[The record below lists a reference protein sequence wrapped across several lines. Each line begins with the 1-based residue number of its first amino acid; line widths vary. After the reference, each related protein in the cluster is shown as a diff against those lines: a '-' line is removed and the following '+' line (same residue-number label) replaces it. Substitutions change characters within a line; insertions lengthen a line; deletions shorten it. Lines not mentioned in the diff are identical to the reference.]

1 MYAVISKM
9 RMCAMPVK
17 VTQANA
23 PRMTKGRQSRNVEF
37 LQTLQGLMGLNQAEF
52 AKACGQHPANM
63 NTYLTGRLQPGK
75 KVLTSCVRH
84 AFEWEVQTCMEI
96 VLIAEHLNSLPETA
110 GLYILYDSAGS
121 ILYVGKATN
130 FRTEVKQTLGRR
142 LPVALRFGPKL
153 SKEKPYLRDVAF
165 RLSLYE
171 IKSDRLRHNIEVMFL
186 RAVANQ
192 THNINIGKTK

>member
-1 MYAVISKM
+1 
-9 RMCAMPVK
+9 MPVK
-17 VTQANA
+17 VTQDRT
-23 PRMTKGRQSRNVEF
+23 PRMAKGRQSKNVEF
-37 LQTLQGLMGLNQAEF
+37 LQTLHDLTGLNQAEF

-84 AFEWEVQTCMEI
+84 LFEWEVKPLMEI
-96 VLIAEHLNSLPETA
+96 EQIPKNLRDLPETS
-110 GLYILYDSAGS
+110 GLYILYDSAGG

-130 FRTEVKQTLGRR
+130 FRTEVRQTLGRQI
-142 LPVALRFGPKL
+142 PEALRFGPKL
-153 SKEKPYLRDVAF
+153 NKENPYLRDVAF

-171 IKSDRLRHNIEVMFL
+171 ILSERLRHNIEATFL

-192 THNINIGKTK
+192 THNSNIGKTK

>member
-1 MYAVISKM
+1 MYGN
-9 RMCAMPVK
+9 R
-17 VTQANA
+17 AN
-23 PRMTKGRQSRNVEF
+23 R
-37 LQTLQGLMGLNQAEF
+37 
-52 AKACGQHPANM
+52 
-63 NTYLTGRLQPGK
+63 
-75 KVLTSCVRH
+75 
-84 AFEWEVQTCMEI
+84 
-96 VLIAEHLNSLPETA
+96 EHLNSLPETA

-171 IKSDRLRHNIEVMFL
+171 IKSERLRHNIESDVL
-186 RAVANQ
+186 ACGCESNPQYQHR
-192 THNINIGKTK
+192 